1 MTQLTDSKRATILD
15 AASRMFLTH
24 GYSKV
29 SMETI
34 ADAAP
39 VSKPTLYNYFDGKP
53 ALFGAV
59 IAQKCDDLLHA
70 LTALETSAKD
80 LKSGLQVI
88 ARACVDVVY
97 TSQSLRLFRLII
109 AEQHAFPE
117 LGRLAYQ
124 SGAGPVV
131 DRIAGYL
138 SRVRLPRGIRF
149 ENLDDSARLLLSMLM
164 GDLHL
169 QCLLGIKAGLSP
181 REKERLVEHVVHY
194 YIRAHHVET

>member
-15 AASRMFLTH
+15 AATRMFLTH

-29 SMETI
+29 SMDTI
-34 ADAAP
+34 AEAAP

-59 IAQKCDDLLHA
+59 IAQQCDDLLHA
-70 LTALETSAKD
+70 LTALETSATD
-80 LKSGLQVI
+80 LKSGLTVI

-97 TSQSLRLFRLII
+97 TPESLRLFRLII
-109 AEQHAFPE
+109 AEQSAFPD
-117 LGRLAYQ
+117 LGKLAYQ
-124 SGAGPVV
+124 SGAEPVLE
-131 DRIAGYL
+131 RIAAYL

-149 ENLDDSARLLLSMLM
+149 DHLVESARLLLSMLM

-169 QCLLGIKAGLSP
+169 QCLLGIKTTLSA
-181 REKERLVEHVVHY
+181 REKERLVERVVRY
-194 YIRAHHVET
+194 YISAHHGDT